1 MFNLGAVWG
10 LFSFIYLWWFKVEGV
25 GCFVFTP
32 PSPEDGGEQDK
43 TPINM
48 TVCVLYIISY
58 KVWHGIFGPEDGQQ
72 LITPVSYA

>member
-1 MFNLGAVWG
+1 MF
-10 LFSFIYLWWFKVEGV
+10 
-25 GCFVFTP
+25 CFHTS
-32 PSPEDGGEQDK
+32 SPENGGEQDK

-72 LITPVSYA
+72 LITPVSYT